1 MRGHGPGRNPIRPIV
16 CLALL
21 AGLLPVCVQAAT
33 VYVAPGANGNGSE
46 QNPFGRIADALAR
59 AAAGD
64 EVVVKPGVYNERLQS
79 VRGGTPA
86 QPLVLRAETDGTA
99 VVTNTAGTVL
109 RVSHPNMT
117 VRGIVV
123 DGQYAPFD
131 AVIVDNAADSLLL
144 QNVEVRRTSRD
155 CIDMRAPA
163 DVVVEGA
170 LIHHCLNPVDGRADA
185 HGIAAGAA
193 RNLVVRDTKIH
204 TFTGDA
210 IQLDPGRA
218 APGWDRLT
226 VERCQFWLEPLAVA
240 ENGFPAGTVPGENAI
255 DTKTS
260 PAVARAVV
268 IVRQTEVWGFRS
280 GLITNMAAFNIK
292 ENVDAQFDG
301 VTVWDSEIAFR
312 LRGPGPYGGAWVTIQ
327 NAVVHDVATA
337 VRFEDNIERVQ
348 VWNSTF
354 GSGIE
359 RLFQAASSSA
369 RGVTAQNLLFMGSAG
384 TVPAGAGNMEASP
397 RFFVDAAAHDYR
409 LAPGSRAID
418 AGVALPT
425 VTTDRLGAPRPS
437 GQHWDTGAFEFAP
450 AAATPESATSRPSR
464 R

>member
-1 MRGHGPGRNPIRPIV
+1 MSSSGLSRNTIGHMV

-21 AGLLPVCVQAAT
+21 AGLLPVWVQAAT
-33 VYVAPGANGNGSE
+33 IYVAPGANGNGSE
-46 QNPFGRIADALAR
+46 LNPFGRITDALGR
-59 AAAGD
+59 AAPGD
-64 EVVVKPGVYNERLQS
+64 EVVLKPGVYNERVQS

-99 VVTNTAGTVL
+99 VVTNSAGTVL
-109 RVSHPNMT
+109 RVSHSNLT
-117 VRGIVV
+117 VRGIVF

-131 AVIVDNAADSLLL
+131 VVIVDNAGDSLLL
-144 QNVEVRRTSRD
+144 QNIEVRRASRD
-155 CIDMRAPA
+155 CIDIRAPA

-170 LIHHCLNPVDGRADA
+170 LIHRCLNPAGGRSDA
-185 HGIAAGAA
+185 HGIVAGAA
-193 RNLVVRDTKIH
+193 RNLVIRDTKIH
-204 TFTGDA
+204 TFSGDA
-210 IQLDPGRA
+210 IQLDAGRA

-260 PAVARAVV
+260 PAVARALV
-268 IVRQTEVWGFRS
+268 IVRQTEAWGFRS
-280 GLITNMAAFNIK
+280 GLIGNMAAFNIK
-292 ENVDAQFDG
+292 ENVEAQFDG

-312 LRGPGPYGGAWVTIQ
+312 LRGPGPFGGAWVTVQ
-327 NAVVHDVATA
+327 NAVVHDVTTA
-337 VRFEDNIERVQ
+337 VRFEDDIERVQ

-354 GSGIE
+354 GSGIG

-369 RGVTAQNLLFMGSAG
+369 RGVTAQNLLFMGLAA

-409 LAPGSRAID
+409 LAPDSRAID

-437 GQHWDTGAFEFAP
+437 GQHWDSGAFEFAP
-450 AAATPESATSRPSR
+450 APEPASSRPSR